1 MNSAQVAIAVRPG
14 EHACACFAH
23 AADWSRT
30 AAAFLHGGIVS
41 GRRVVYLYDG
51 EDPATLAH
59 DLVSEDD
66 ELAAALT
73 RGQLEL
79 RIAQEAYT
87 PDGRF
92 DGERMI
98 DVTWVLRDARVG

>member
-1 MNSAQVAIAVRPG
+1 
-14 EHACACFAH
+14 
-23 AADWSRT
+23 
-30 AAAFLHGGIVS
+30 
-41 GRRVVYLYDG
+41 
-51 EDPATLAH
+51 
-59 DLVSEDD
+59 VSEDD